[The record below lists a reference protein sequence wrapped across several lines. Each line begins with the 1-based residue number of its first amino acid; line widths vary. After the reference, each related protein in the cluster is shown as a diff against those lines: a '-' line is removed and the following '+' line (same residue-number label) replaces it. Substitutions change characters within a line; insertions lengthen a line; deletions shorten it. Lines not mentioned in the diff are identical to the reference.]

1 MVITLNSNPFDVTI
15 ENEKTLDDLISGLSE
30 WLNKSGYEITGIV
43 QDGRELTL
51 YNGEW
56 SKTLLDSIEELD
68 IKAVSGSDKYISDLQ
83 TLYQYITL
91 LHNSIK
97 TGNESLTE
105 DLLSELPFIKSSL
118 DYFFAKKDQTA
129 YETQQLQ
136 QLIHNFNNKKN
147 DQSTEKEKLILFLQD
162 ITLILQNRI
171 KEVTSPFIELH
182 DAAGKLKELVP
193 KISDVSVMLQTGDD
207 RQAMD
212 SVIKFIELSE
222 KLIRIFPFLKEYGYT
237 DITKE
242 SIDEEGFNNFYKEFN
257 GILKELVDAFN
268 INDSILIGDLME
280 YEVVPRVNKLLDYI
294 NLIEKVQE

>member
-1 MVITLNSNPFDVTI
+1 MVITLNCDPINVTI
-15 ENEKTLDDLISGLSE
+15 ENEKTLDELISGLSE

-43 QDGRELTL
+43 QDGLELKL
-51 YNGEW
+51 HNGEW
-56 SKTLLDSIEELD
+56 SKTLLDTIEKLD
-68 IKAVSGSDKYISDLQ
+68 IKAISESDKYIADLQ

-91 LHNSIK
+91 LHNSVK
-97 TGNESLTE
+97 TNNKVLTE

-118 DYFFAKKDQTA
+118 DYIFAKKDQTA
-129 YETQQLQ
+129 NESILLQ
-136 QLIHNFNNKKN
+136 KLIDDYHKQNN
-147 DQSTEKEKLILFLQD
+147 DQSLILVLQD
-162 ITLILQNRI
+162 ITIILQDRI

-182 DAAGKLKELVP
+182 SAAEKLKELVP

-222 KLIRIFPFLKEYGYT
+222 KLIRIFPFLKKYGYT

-242 SIDEEGFNNFYKEFN
+242 SIDEEGFNDFYKEFN
-257 GILKELVDAFN
+257 GILKELVDAFD

-280 YEVVPRVNKLLDYI
+280 YEIVPRVIKLIQYI
-294 NLIEKVQE
+294 NLIEKIQE